1 MVCEELFGTVAEEK
15 TIQGITVKLHEAKS
29 KKSNDIIEILATFVT
44 SGSFAP
50 MIKPLKQVCIVVV
63 VGLISY
69 FSCFYF

>member
-44 SGSFAP
+44 SGSFVP
-50 MIKPLKQVCIVVV
+50 MIRPLKE
-63 VGLISY
+63 VGINLCYYMFQIAKK
-69 FSCFYF
+69 F